1 MSRHS
6 DLIRFRHML
15 DNAREAVALIQGKT
29 RESLDSERTI
39 QLSLIRLVE
48 VIGEAASRV
57 SREGQVSYGNIP
69 WEDVVGMRH
78 RLIHGYDKVDLD
90 ILWVTVSEDLPQLI
104 RELEEICR

>member
-6 DLIRFRHML
+6 DLIRLRHML

-39 QLSLIRLVE
+39 QLSLVRLVE